1 MMEEKFKA
9 KAILEETVTLIRPSA
24 NAQHKDEIMKS
35 IGDAGYTILRSI
47 EKTINENQFDKL
59 YSRHAEAEYYGNL
72 KEEMLSGP
80 STILEL
86 QKEDA
91 LTDWRALIG
100 PMLDAKENA
109 PDSLRAKFQVGDVNP
124 IHAASNQSQVKLE
137 ADLFFENQD
146 DVQKQSAVSI
156 YEFVVFAPYL
166 YLFSQ
171 RQKSHK
177 QLQKC
182 KLKKLQSKLKQPKYQ
197 KQLLKHRQPN
207 QQLNQKL
214 LNNLPIAL
222 FTSKL
227 PIFLNIN
234 LFYLFILS
242 FIYSVILDAPT
253 GHRISS
259 TDFDVVKQS
268 PISNNEYSA

>member
-1 MMEEKFKA
+1 MLHPLVRFSTYSSPYLLVFSIASVSAQGRDGMIEEKFKA

-24 NAQHKDEIMKS
+24 NAQHKDEILKS

-47 EKTINENQFDKL
+47 EITMNENQFDKL

-80 STILEL
+80 STVLEL

-100 PMLDAKENA
+100 PMIDAKENA

-146 DVQKQSAVSI
+146 DVQKESAVSFFESVDLEPHI
-156 YEFVVFAPYL
+156 YLA
-166 YLFSQ
+166 
-171 RQKSHK
+171 
-177 QLQKC
+177 
-182 KLKKLQSKLKQPKYQ
+182 
-197 KQLLKHRQPN
+197 
-207 QQLNQKL
+207 
-214 LNNLPIAL
+214 
-222 FTSKL
+222 
-227 PIFLNIN
+227 
-234 LFYLFILS
+234 
-242 FIYSVILDAPT
+242 
-253 GHRISS
+253 SS
-259 TDFDVVKQS
+259 RRTPGS
-268 PISNNEYSA
+268 S